1 MQWWQKHRARKLLK
15 SGQRHKKAVKTSGYF
30 RSLLTG
36 RKRIVLIT
44 TVLMATVLLGALYCL
59 TTHFKNKQEPV
70 VVSNS
75 QGSGGLSVSSQPSN
89 ISISLGNEAPQA
101 SDVIKQINDYRTA
114 NGLSPVSEN
123 GSLDKS
129 ATAKLS
135 DMIARNYW
143 SHNEPNGTEPWVFI
157 KQAGYNYRYAGEN
170 LWYGKNN
177 TTVTDWINSPT
188 HKAVM
193 LDGRYTDVGIA
204 IQKAANYNGNS
215 NVYVVVTH
223 YAAPLGSSGGSYQPN
238 DNTSSSSVNTYNY
251 QLPNYSSTPPP
262 SFDRPSPTY
271 TPPTQQCV
279 GNVDSSYSC

>member
-1 MQWWQKHRARKLLK
+1 MK
-15 SGQRHKKAVKTSGYF
+15 SRRQNKKAVKTSRYF

-36 RKRIVLIT
+36 RKRKVLIT
-44 TVLMATVLLGALYCL
+44 TVLMVIVLLGALYCL
-59 TTHFKNKQEPV
+59 TTHFKNKQEPDI
-70 VVSNS
+70 VSNS

-89 ISISLGNEAPQA
+89 MSISLGNEAPQA
-101 SDVIKQINDYRTA
+101 ASILKQINDYRTA
-114 NGLSPVSEN
+114 NGLSAVSEN
-123 GSLDKS
+123 DLLDQS

-143 SHNEPNGTEPWVFI
+143 SHNEPDGTEPWVFI

-204 IQKAANYNGNS
+204 IQKVANYNGSS

-223 YAAPLGSSGGSYQPN
+223 YAMPLGSSGSSYQSSS
-238 DNTSSSSVNTYNY
+238 NTSSSSASTYNY
-251 QLPNYSSTPPP
+251 QLPSYSSTPPP
-262 SFDRPSPTY
+262 NFDRPSPTY
-271 TPPTQQCV
+271 TPPSQQCV

>member
-1 MQWWQKHRARKLLK
+1 MKRKSK
-15 SGQRHKKAVKTSGYF
+15 SHKPR

-36 RKRIVLIT
+36 RRRKVVIT
-44 TVLMATVLLGALYCL
+44 TVLMVIVLLGALYCI
-59 TTHFKNKQEPV
+59 TTHFKNKQEPDI
-70 VVSNS
+70 VSNS
-75 QGSGGLSVSSQPSN
+75 QGTGGLSVSSQPSN
-89 ISISLGNEAPQA
+89 MSISLGNEAPEAA
-101 SDVIKQINDYRTA
+101 SILKQINDYRTA

-123 GSLDKS
+123 GLLDKS

-143 SHNEPNGTEPWVFI
+143 SHNEPDGTEPWVFI

-215 NVYVVVTH
+215 SLYVVVTH
-223 YAAPLGSSGGSYQPN
+223 YAAPPGSSGSSYQSN
-238 DNTSSSSVNTYNY
+238 SNTSSSSGNTYNY
-251 QLPNYSSTPPP
+251 QLPSYNSTPPP
-262 SFDRPSPTY
+262 NFDRPSPTY
-271 TPPTQQCV
+271 TPPAQQCV
-279 GNVDSSYSC
+279 GNVDSSYGC